1 MTNKLLSD
9 EELLDKL
16 NELVQKCENTQWVPE
31 QEKYLSDMV
40 DIINTQK
47 RLYAESV
54 EEDLVDFAKDVLGQ
68 FGYNG
73 KSGGLSTLEWAE
85 SIIKHA
91 ESENQ
96 VDVV

>member
-54 EEDLVDFAKDVLGQ
+54 I
-68 FGYNG
+68 
-73 KSGGLSTLEWAE
+73 S
-85 SIIKHA
+85 
-91 ESENQ
+91 
-96 VDVV
+96 